1 MGKMNLG
8 RMLRHS
14 IARLFGRTVQNVS
27 NNKVV
32 SKVSNKVKF
41 VCLTSILNAYQK
53 TRGKKLEG
61 TLRLFAL
68 IFDTALLPIEI
79 VWNSIV
85 WCNKFYQSRWA
96 GTAPVKGLPYAPK

>member
-32 SKVSNKVKF
+32 SKVSNKFKLI
-41 VCLTSILNAYQK
+41 CLTSVLNAYAK
-53 TRGKKLEG
+53 TKGKKLEG
-61 TLRLFAL
+61 IQRLFAL
-68 IFDTALLPIEI
+68 MFDTALLPLEI
-79 VWNSIV
+79 LWSSVV
-85 WCNKFYQSRWA
+85 WCTKFYQSRWA